1 MTVMSFKMYF
11 FSAASEKEASV
22 FIQINQS
29 ANENN
34 SATTN
39 SFVNFFKSLNVLNN
53 SDEQVK
59 EFQVSLFKVLIRFA
73 IISKNYVVESNINL
87 V

>member
-1 MTVMSFKMYF
+1 MKVMCFKMYF